1 MSFFKK
7 WLAKKTRLGYDIKIM
22 RRGRGGKMSKIK
34 HWMAVT
40 EDAFWEVYFPEITF
54 SDLVRKVRN
63 KVTITDEG
71 FLRRLYTEA
80 KEG

>member
-1 MSFFKK
+1 
-7 WLAKKTRLGYDIKIM
+7 
-22 RRGRGGKMSKIK
+22 MSKIK

-71 FLRRLYTEA
+71 FLRRLYIEA
-80 KEG
+80 REG